1 MSGATS
7 DMGDETRH
15 LLDPDSERCL
25 QLRKLVEFKVYKRRW
40 FFLGVVC
47 LLNCSNAMLWISF
60 APVANF
66 TASFFKTTL
75 DTINWLAIVYVIIA
89 IPFGFGASWLLDTLG
104 LKSAVILSSWLNMV
118 GSLIRS
124 ASVIYFLNT
133 RSSNL
138 IYLFIGQCLCA
149 VAQPLVICVPAKL
162 AAVWFPEHQR
172 ATANMLAAM
181 SNPIGILL
189 ANLISPAIVT
199 EETYIPVLFGIYGIP
214 AVLACVMATA
224 GISEKEPPTPPS
236 ASAVN
241 LVPEPFFSGLKQL
254 MTNKAYIILML
265 SFGSGVGLFTAF
277 SSFLEQILCYKGYSN
292 FFAGLCGALFI
303 FFGFVGALLCGLYVD
318 RTKKFT
324 EVVKICFCLSSLASI
339 AFAVVSSLRDQAVWL
354 GIISLLFGF
363 FGFAAYPIAMEL
375 AVECS
380 HPVGEGT
387 STGLSF
393 ISGQIQSLIYMLL
406 LQSLTRTV
414 AASSLSSCGEG
425 QIEISDWSVST
436 LVMAGLGSLGSC
448 VFVIF
453 FHTDYKRLQLEGKS
467 TDNEEIP
474 GVASS

>member
-1 MSGATS
+1 
-7 DMGDETRH
+7 
-15 LLDPDSERCL
+15 
-25 QLRKLVEFKVYKRRW
+25 
-40 FFLGVVC
+40 
-47 LLNCSNAMLWISF
+47 
-60 APVANF
+60 
-66 TASFFKTTL
+66 
-75 DTINWLAIVYVIIA
+75 
-89 IPFGFGASWLLDTLG
+89 
-104 LKSAVILSSWLNMV
+104 
-118 GSLIRS
+118 
-124 ASVIYFLNT
+124 
-133 RSSNL
+133 
-138 IYLFIGQCLCA
+138 
-149 VAQPLVICVPAKL
+149 
-162 AAVWFPEHQR
+162 
-172 ATANMLAAM
+172 
-181 SNPIGILL
+181 NPIGILL
-189 ANLISPAIVT
+189 ANLISPAVVT

-474 GVASS
+474 GVTSS